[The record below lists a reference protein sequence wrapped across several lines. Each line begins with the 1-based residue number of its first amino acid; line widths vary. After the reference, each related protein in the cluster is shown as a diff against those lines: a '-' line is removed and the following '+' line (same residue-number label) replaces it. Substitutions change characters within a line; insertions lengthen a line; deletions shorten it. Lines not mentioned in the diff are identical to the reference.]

1 MEGSG
6 LAEYS
11 VSQMLLAEGEDLYNL
26 MGPKTPTYRGWWN
39 DPGVEAYKR
48 CWSEQ
53 LPAHIK
59 KIATLLGE
67 KPSFTPPGNTV
78 GEIYLLAMLHQVI
91 SCRKSALNCVLLC
104 PVCSHP
110 ARAAMQ
116 WFQKRSVL
124 MPAECY
130 AHNLATKL
138 ACVFALV

>member
-1 MEGSG
+1 M
-6 LAEYS
+6 AEYS

-59 KIATLLGE
+59 KIATLLGD

-91 SCRKSALNCVLLC
+91 SCRKSALNCALLC

-110 ARAAMQ
+110 ARAANDS
-116 WFQKRSVL
+116 KSGRYCCLLSAIHIVL
-124 MPAECY
+124 
-130 AHNLATKL
+130 
-138 ACVFALV
+138 ALSSRVSSH